1 MKPIFKVKIA
11 IDTAMTAALLLLM
24 AYGLIGETAHEWIGI
39 AMFVLFIAHHI
50 LNRRWFFSLF
60 KGRYTPQRILIT
72 VISVLILV
80 FMLGSMISGIIISR
94 HIFTFSSG
102 GTDESAV
109 TIHTLCAYWG
119 FVLMSLHLGEHWNMI
134 LSAVGKHLKPSVS
147 RKRTTRIIGYL
158 IAIYG
163 IYAFVRRNIGV
174 YLLLKSHFVFFDYT
188 EPVIFFLADYLAVI
202 GLFVLIG
209 YYLFRFIGYVQN
221 RRKLSK
227 R

>member
-1 MKPIFKVKIA
+1 MKVKIA
-11 IDTAMTAALLLLM
+11 VDTAMTAALLLLM

-50 LNRRWFFSLF
+50 LNRRWFASLL

-72 VISVLILV
+72 ATSVLILIC
-80 FMLGSMISGIIISR
+80 MLGSMISGIMISR
-94 HIFTFSSG
+94 YIFTFIPG

-119 FVLMSLHLGEHWNMI
+119 FVLMSVHLGEHWSMI
-134 LSAVGKHLKPSVS
+134 LSAAGKHLKPSKL
-147 RKRTTRIIGYL
+147 RKWILRSAAYL

-163 IYAFVRRNIGV
+163 IYAFVHRDIGV

-188 EPVIFFLADYLAVI
+188 EPVIFFLIDHLAVM
-202 GLFVLIG
+202 GLLVLIG
-209 YYLFRFIGYVQN
+209 YYLFGLISYVQS
-221 RRKLSK
+221 RR